1 MDNSK
6 VVALVLGCIAALL
19 VIMAGKSCASDI
31 QEQNKKSS
39 GSSYSSV
46 NPATNAAP
54 RLIEDPPAAVN
65 TPQLIEETDAATTEQ
80 QYEEVT
86 DMLGRVVETVPVT
99 QPDAEDIPATDGE
112 PETTLS
118 MLDEFYEQQKQ
129 NATNEL
135 SGFNHGT
142 PEQQHQKELE
152 NATFPSD
159 FNITVN

>member
-1 MDNSK
+1 MENSK

-39 GSSYSSV
+39 GSGYSSV
-46 NPATNAAP
+46 NSTTKPAP
-54 RLIEDPPAAVN
+54 K
-65 TPQLIEETDAATTEQ
+65 LIEEPPAPAVNNQQAVEQTDAATEP
-80 QYEEVT
+80 QYEVVT
-86 DMLGRVVETVPVT
+86 DMLGRVVETIPVT
-99 QPDAEDIPATDGE
+99 QAEEDIPATEEE

-118 MLDEFYEQQKQ
+118 LLDEYYKQQQ
-129 NATNEL
+129 ENATNEL
-135 SGFNHGT
+135 SGYNHGT

-159 FNITVN
+159 FSINVN